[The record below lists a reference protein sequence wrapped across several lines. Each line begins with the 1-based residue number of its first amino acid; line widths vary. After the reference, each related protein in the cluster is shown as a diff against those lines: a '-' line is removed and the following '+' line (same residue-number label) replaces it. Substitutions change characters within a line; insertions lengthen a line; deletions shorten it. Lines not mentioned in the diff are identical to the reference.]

1 MQACVRGHLEDFSLY
16 CRIYI
21 EESLRTN
28 DAFTEQLEDD
38 VADMQTIMGLG
49 AREAADIRSEIVSKT
64 YKYALLIFAAT
75 KFTVQS
81 LLQSSLLCRLPAS
94 VHCYLLYQLPASVH
108 CFLSH

>member
-1 MQACVRGHLEDFSLY
+1 MQACVHGHLEDLSLC

-28 DAFTEQLEDD
+28 DSFTEQLEDD

-64 YKYALLIFAAT
+64 YKYALLMFAAT
-75 KFTVQS
+75 KLTVQS
-81 LLQSSLLCRLPAS
+81 FVRSFSLCRLPAFAQS
-94 VHCYLLYQLPASVH
+94 SLLG
-108 CFLSH
+108 